1 MQLHPLVVLATYR
14 IFRFRSLV
22 PARDEE
28 KNIERCL
35 SSILDQDYPSF
46 EIIVIDD
53 NSTANT
59 LQIMKKIKENNTNCL
74 KANELKIISLDDKPS
89 GWTGK
94 AWASHQGYLH
104 AQGKIL
110 LFTDADTFFSIVT

>member
-1 MQLHPLVVLATYR
+1 MKKR
-14 IFRFRSLV
+14 ISRGV
-22 PARDEE
+22 
-28 KNIERCL
+28 
-35 SSILDQDYPSF
+35 DQDYPSF

-53 NSTANT
+53 NSTDNT

-104 AQGKIL
+104 AQRKIL